1 MSNFY
6 LLSECE
12 GKMRKRLLGM
22 LFVVL
27 AVCCLAP
34 IAAWATDGNTGN
46 AESTS
51 ATSSDTVA
59 DPSTIWDW
67 EGLINNKTANV
78 GRIWTDKSVTTD
90 SMTNNNI
97 TVTKADGSA
106 FLTALTALSSTSN
119 LSSTQTTPLDI
130 VLVLDTSSSMTQ
142 SISTSTGT
150 TTRIEA
156 LKEAANSFV
165 DVIADKNKDVSD
177 EAKQHR
183 VAVVS
188 FNAEATTNQGMTVCA
203 GDKAT
208 EIKSAITDLTTSQGT
223 RSDYGLQQAQSV
235 LTDSK
240 RDGAK
245 QVVVFFTDGI
255 PTESGADNFDPAIAS
270 PAVTAAGQMKDA
282 GKGATVYTIGIHN
295 EAEPSDDPEADNT
308 HDLNKFLHAVSSN
321 YPNAT
326 YAKDGSY
333 YVWNFGDRA
342 HKADE
347 TDADFYKSAT
357 TADELEKIFEDIS
370 QEIIKNAG
378 YPTHTTDDAE
388 STSGYITFNDQL
400 GDYMQVSDL
409 STLIYNA
416 TTYTCDP
423 ESKTTEETTDGSID
437 TYHFS
442 GTVNSGISKGELSG
456 IIIKVTRSKDVA
468 TGDKVEVKI
477 PATLIPLR
485 QFDVDLDKDTMSV
498 TEKTPITVFYS
509 SGLKPEVA
517 DLMVNPDDDMTAYI
531 AANTDKDTGKVN
543 FYANKWTGK
552 STGEEHLGDVT
563 AQFNP
568 SKDNSY
574 YYFTQDTP
582 IFEDENC
589 TERAT
594 EIVDGE
600 TYYYQHAYY
609 VQGEDGKTAK
619 KRIEKP
625 TFPGSAA
632 TAFEGAIG
640 TDEQGYAYFKAG
652 TARLA
657 YINQLKNEKIYNYT
671 GTAKDVLNPKWN
683 SETSVAKATTVTS
696 YLGNNGKLSLDKPA
710 TLEISKTLADDYSQ
724 AQYGDTEFIFNISI
738 PNAAGKT
745 FSTKLVTGDESTAGE
760 LSFDE
765 DGNAT
770 CKLKHGQILQV
781 LGLSA
786 GWKYKVSEPED
797 DLPAGF
803 KQVAAEGSEGE
814 FEADE
819 TSEAAFTNVYSPEP
833 AKSSVTDSVEVTK
846 NLTGRDLTQGEFKFE
861 LLDADGNTVATGT
874 NDSNGKVV
882 LDSVEYT
889 QIGEYNYTL
898 HEVNGGQ
905 TIDNVTY
912 DNTNYQVQVRVSDNG
927 KGKLVAETQIP
938 ETLSELSFT
947 NTYTEPIPDPEP
959 SPDDESDDID
969 DGDDE
974 ESDDAEEA
982 ASESAKTGD
991 DLASLALA
999 VAVVALAAGSVA
1011 LMARRKQN

>member
-1 MSNFY
+1 M
-6 LLSECE
+6 
-12 GKMRKRLLGM
+12 
-22 LFVVL
+22 
-27 AVCCLAP
+27 A
-34 IAAWATDGNTGN
+34 
-46 AESTS
+46 
-51 ATSSDTVA
+51 
-59 DPSTIWDW
+59 
-67 EGLINNKTANV
+67 
-78 GRIWTDKSVTTD
+78 
-90 SMTNNNI
+90 
-97 TVTKADGSA
+97 
-106 FLTALTALSSTSN
+106 
-119 LSSTQTTPLDI
+119 
-130 VLVLDTSSSMTQ
+130 
-142 SISTSTGT
+142 
-150 TTRIEA
+150 
-156 LKEAANSFV
+156 
-165 DVIADKNKDVSD
+165 
-177 EAKQHR
+177 
-183 VAVVS
+183 
-188 FNAEATTNQGMTVCA
+188 
-203 GDKAT
+203 
-208 EIKSAITDLTTSQGT
+208 
-223 RSDYGLQQAQSV
+223 
-235 LTDSK
+235 
-240 RDGAK
+240 
-245 QVVVFFTDGI
+245 
-255 PTESGADNFDPAIAS
+255 
-270 PAVTAAGQMKDA
+270 
-282 GKGATVYTIGIHN
+282 
-295 EAEPSDDPEADNT
+295 
-308 HDLNKFLHAVSSN
+308 
-321 YPNAT
+321 
-326 YAKDGSY
+326 
-333 YVWNFGDRA
+333 
-342 HKADE
+342 
-347 TDADFYKSAT
+347 
-357 TADELEKIFEDIS
+357 
-370 QEIIKNAG
+370 
-378 YPTHTTDDAE
+378 
-388 STSGYITFNDQL
+388 
-400 GDYMQVSDL
+400 
-409 STLIYNA
+409 
-416 TTYTCDP
+416 
-423 ESKTTEETTDGSID
+423 
-437 TYHFS
+437 
-442 GTVNSGISKGELSG
+442 
-456 IIIKVTRSKDVA
+456 
-468 TGDKVEVKI
+468 
-477 PATLIPLR
+477 
-485 QFDVDLDKDTMSV
+485 
-498 TEKTPITVFYS
+498 
-509 SGLKPEVA
+509 
-517 DLMVNPDDDMTAYI
+517 NPDDDMTAYI
-531 AANTDKDTGKVN
+531 VANTDKDTGKVN

-609 VQGEDGKTAK
+609 VLGEGDKTAK
-619 KRIEKP
+619 KRIGKL

-657 YINQLKNEKIYNYT
+657 YINQLEKEKIDNYT

-683 SETSVAKATTVTS
+683 SETSVAKATTITS

-745 FSTKLVTGDESTAGE
+745 FSTKLVTGDESTAGK

-765 DGNAT
+765 DGTAT
-770 CKLKHGQILQV
+770 CKLKHGQTLQV

-814 FEADE
+814 FEADK

-846 NLTGRDLTQGEFKFE
+846 NLTGRDLTQGEFEFE

-874 NDSNGKVV
+874 NDANGKVV
-882 LDSVEYT
+882 LDSIEYT

-912 DNTNYQVQVRVSDNG
+912 DNTSYQVQVRVSDNG

-947 NTYTEPIPDPEP
+947 NTYTEPSPDPEP
-959 SPDDESDDID
+959 SPDDESGDTD

-991 DLASLALA
+991 DLASLTLA
-999 VAVVALAAGSVA
+999 VVVVALAAGSVA
-1011 LMARRKQN
+1011 LLARRKQN

>member
-27 AVCCLAP
+27 AVCCLVP

-67 EGLINNKTANV
+67 DGLINNNTANV

-188 FNAEATTNQGMTVCA
+188 FNAEATTNQSMTVCA
-203 GDKAT
+203 GDKTT
-208 EIKSAITDLTTSQGT
+208 EIKSAITDLATSQGT

-282 GKGATVYTIGIHN
+282 GKGAAVYTIGIHN
-295 EAEPSDDPEADNT
+295 EAKPSDDPEADNT
-308 HDLNKFLHAVSSN
+308 HVLNKFLHAVSSN

-326 YAKDGSY
+326 YAKDGSG

-347 TDADFYKSAT
+347 TEADFYKSAT

-378 YPTHTTDDAE
+378 YPTHTTDGAE

-442 GTVNSGISKGELSG
+442 GTVNSGISKGELSN

-509 SGLKPEVA
+509 SGLKPEVT

-609 VQGEDGKTAK
+609 VLGEDDKTAK
-619 KRIEKP
+619 KRIEKLA
-625 TFPGSAA
+625 FPGSAA

-652 TARLA
+652 TARLV
-657 YINQLKNEKIYNYT
+657 YINQLEKEKIDNYT

-683 SETSVAKATTVTS
+683 SKTSAAEATTVTS

-724 AQYGDTEFIFNISI
+724 AQYGDTEFTFNISI
-738 PNAAGKT
+738 PDAAGKT

-905 TIDNVTY
+905 TVDNVTY
-912 DNTNYQVQVRVSDNG
+912 DNTSYQVQVRVSDNG

-947 NTYTEPIPDPEP
+947 NTYTEPSPDPEP
-959 SPDDESDDID
+959 SPDDESGDTD

-991 DLASLALA
+991 DLASLTLA
-999 VAVVALAAGSVA
+999 VVVVALAAGSVA
-1011 LMARRKQN
+1011 LLARRKQN